1 MKGPDQ
7 TNNQSRTQA
16 PFSPWGEG
24 KGLRVLMH
32 IASWLVVFSLPYL
45 LRLIY
50 DQNAAKNPDSQGFL
64 YLSLLTGLLWAV
76 TFYLNAYL
84 LVPKFLN
91 KRKYLWYFISLVVLF
106 FVLINIHGVFFRNLI
121 VGKPFKLLISA
132 AWNVPAYLLSLAA
145 STIYQLVKE
154 RVEHKRLV
162 QEKHEENLKTELSFL
177 RSQISPHFIF
187 NVLNNIVALAR
198 LKSDQL
204 EPTVIKLSSLMQY
217 MLYDTNEER
226 VLLKTET
233 EYLKSYI
240 DLQQQRFG
248 GKLKLNVHINCIDDF
263 YEIEPMLLIPFVENA
278 FKHGVGLIEN
288 PEINIHMETKDETLT
303 FYVQNKF
310 NNSVDD
316 VKDKASGIG
325 LNNVE
330 RRLNL
335 LYKNQHSLTINNNTN
350 LLGEQWFEVFLQL
363 KLHKCCD
370 V

>member
-1 MKGPDQ
+1 MIQ
-7 TNNQSRTQA
+7 TIRGYKQISVKHPFAIVLESTKTRT
-16 PFSPWGEG
+16 
-24 KGLRVLMH
+24 VLIH
-32 IASWLVVFSLPYL
+32 VAAWLVVFSLPYL
-45 LRLIY
+45 LRFAYEESWL
-50 DQNAAKNPDSQGFL
+50 KNPESKGFF
-64 YLSLLTGLLWAV
+64 YLSLFTGLLWVA

-84 LVPKFLN
+84 FFPKLLHT
-91 KRKYLWYFISLVVLF
+91 KKYASYVGVVL
-106 FVLINIHGVFFRNLI
+106 VLFIVIMGIHGFFFRNLI
-121 VGKPFKLLISA
+121 QSMPFRLGISA
-132 AWNVPAYLLSLAA
+132 IFNLPAYLLSLAT
-145 STIYQLVKE
+145 STIYQLWKD
-154 RVEHKRLV
+154 RTAQAKLTR
-162 QEKHEENLKTELSFL
+162 QKQEENLKTELSFL

-217 MLYDTNEER
+217 MLYETNEER

-248 GKLKLNVHINCIDDF
+248 GKVKVNVTIDSPDDF

-288 PEINIHMETKDETLT
+288 PEINIHLKTKDNQLS
-303 FYVQNKF
+303 FFVQNKF
-310 NNSVDD
+310 NNHTEEA
-316 VKDKASGIG
+316 KDKASGIG

-335 LYKNQHSLTINNNTN
+335 LYKDQHTLTINRQRSSQ
-350 LLGEQWFEVFLQL
+350 GAQWFEVYLLL
-363 KLHKCCD
+363 KLH
-370 V
+370 